1 MKKYSSLIKTIDLLN
16 SMDPQDID
24 SYLMEGSWKITQYEK
39 NNIVHF
45 VGDVCPH
52 LEIIL
57 SGKVVIER
65 IDESGNLMT
74 IAEFF
79 NGDILGGNLMFS
91 KNPYYPMNVTTKDT
105 TLILEI
111 NKDRLFRL
119 FSDNQEFLSSY
130 LEYVSDHTVI
140 LGDRIKYY
148 VNRTIRESILSYLN
162 YECKKQDSN
171 MIRLSMT
178 KKALAER
185 IGVQRTS
192 LSREL
197 AKMRADGLIRYDSE
211 SIEIVD
217 TSLLK
222 PQERKGPRAGNAH
235 K

>member
-1 MKKYSSLIKTIDLLN
+1 MKKYLELMRQIDLIKSIK
-16 SMDPQDID
+16 PEEIE
-24 SYLMEGSWKITQYEK
+24 SYLSEGSCKITQYGK

-45 VGDVCPH
+45 VGEVCSK

-74 IAEFF
+74 IAEFYG
-79 NGDILGGNLMFS
+79 GDVLGGNLMFS
-91 KNPYYPMNVTTKDT
+91 KNPYYPMTVTSKDA

-111 NKDRLFRL
+111 NKNRLFSL
-119 FSDNQEFLSSY
+119 FSDNHEFLKSY

-140 LGDRIKYY
+140 LGDRIKHY
-148 VNRTIRESILSYLN
+148 VNRTIRESILSYLD
-162 YECKKQDSN
+162 YECKKQNSDIIKLN
-171 MIRLSMT
+171 LT

-197 AKMRADGLIRYDSE
+197 AKMREDGLIE
-211 SIEIVD
+211 FTPVSI
-217 TSLLK
+217 SLLHNFFK
-222 PQERKGPRAGNAH
+222 
-235 K
+235 

>member
-1 MKKYSSLIKTIDLLN
+1 MIKYLELIRQIDLIKSIEPQEIDL
-16 SMDPQDID
+16 
-24 SYLMEGSWKITQYEK
+24 YLTEGSCKITQYGK

-45 VGDVCPH
+45 VGEVCSK

-74 IAEFF
+74 IAEFYG
-79 NGDILGGNLMFS
+79 GDVLGGNLMFS
-91 KNPYYPMNVTTKDT
+91 KNPYYPMTVTSKDA

-111 NKDRLFRL
+111 NKNRLFSL
-119 FSDNQEFLSSY
+119 FSDNHEFLKSY

-140 LGDRIKYY
+140 LGDRIKHY
-148 VNRTIRESILSYLN
+148 VNRTIRESILSYLD
-162 YECKKQDSN
+162 YECKKQNSN
-171 MIRLSMT
+171 IIKLNLT

-197 AKMRADGLIRYDSE
+197 AKMREDGLIE
-211 SIEIVD
+211 FTPVSI
-217 TSLLK
+217 SLL
-222 PQERKGPRAGNAH
+222 H
-235 K
+235 KSIK

>member
-1 MKKYSSLIKTIDLLN
+1 MIKYLELIRQIDLIKSIEPQEIDL
-16 SMDPQDID
+16 
-24 SYLMEGSWKITQYEK
+24 YLTEGSCKITQYGK

-45 VGDVCPH
+45 VGEVCSK

-79 NGDILGGNLMFS
+79 NGDVLGGNLMFS
-91 KNPYYPMNVTTKDT
+91 KNPYYPMTVTAKEA

-111 NKDRLFRL
+111 NKDRLFSL
-119 FSDNQEFLSSY
+119 FSDNHEFLKSY

-140 LGDRIKYY
+140 LGDRIKHY
-148 VNRTIRESILSYLN
+148 VNRTIRESIISYLD
-162 YECKKQDSN
+162 YECKKQNSN
-171 MIRLSMT
+171 IIKLSMT

-197 AKMRADGLIRYDSE
+197 AKMREDGLIE
-211 SIEIVD
+211 FTPVSI
-217 TSLLK
+217 SLL
-222 PQERKGPRAGNAH
+222 H
-235 K
+235 KSIK

>member
-1 MKKYSSLIKTIDLLN
+1 MKKYLELMRQIDLIKSIK
-16 SMDPQDID
+16 PQEID
-24 SYLMEGSWKITQYEK
+24 SYLTEGSCKITQYGK

-45 VGDVCPH
+45 VGEACLK
-52 LEIIL
+52 LEVIL

-79 NGDILGGNLMFS
+79 GGDVLGGNLMFS
-91 KNPYYPMNVTTKDT
+91 KNPFYPMTVTAKEA

-111 NKDRLFRL
+111 NKDRLFSL
-119 FSDNQEFLSSY
+119 FSDNHEFLKSY

-140 LGDRIKYY
+140 LGDRIKHY
-148 VNRTIRESILSYLN
+148 VNRTLRESIVSYLN
-162 YECKKQDSN
+162 YECKKQNSN
-171 MIRLSMT
+171 IIKLSMT

-197 AKMRADGLIRYDSE
+197 AKMREDGLIKYDSMT
-211 SIEIVD
+211 IE
-217 TSLLK
+217 LL
-222 PQERKGPRAGNAH
+222 
-235 K
+235 

>member
-1 MKKYSSLIKTIDLLN
+1 MKKTMELMGQIDLMK
-16 SMDPQDID
+16 SITPQEIE
-24 SYLMEGSWKITQYEK
+24 SYLIEGSCKITQYKK

-45 VGDVCPH
+45 VGEVCSK

-74 IAEFF
+74 IAEFLG
-79 NGDILGGNLMFS
+79 GDVLGGNLMFS
-91 KNPYYPMNVTTKDT
+91 KNPYYPMTVTAKEA

-119 FSDNQEFLSSY
+119 FSDNHEFLSSY

-140 LGDRIKYY
+140 LGDRIKHY
-148 VNRTIRESILSYLN
+148 VNRTIRESIISYLN
-162 YECKKQDSN
+162 FESKKQNSS
-171 MIRLSMT
+171 IIKLSMT

-197 AKMRADGLIRYDSE
+197 AKMREGGLIEFNSV
-211 SIEIVD
+211 SI
-217 TSLLK
+217 TLLNK
-222 PQERKGPRAGNAH
+222 FFD
-235 K
+235 

>member
-1 MKKYSSLIKTIDLLN
+1 MIKYLELIRQIDLIKSIEPQEIDL
-16 SMDPQDID
+16 
-24 SYLMEGSWKITQYEK
+24 YLTEGSCKITQYGK

-45 VGDVCPH
+45 VGEVCSK

-79 NGDILGGNLMFS
+79 NGDVLGGNLMFS
-91 KNPYYPMNVTTKDT
+91 KNPYYPMTVTAKEA

-111 NKDRLFRL
+111 NKDRLFSL
-119 FSDNQEFLSSY
+119 FSDNHEFLKSY

-140 LGDRIKYY
+140 LGDRVKHY
-148 VNRTIRESILSYLN
+148 VNRTIRESIISYLD
-162 YECKKQDSN
+162 YECKKQNSN
-171 MIRLSMT
+171 IIKLSMT

-197 AKMRADGLIRYDSE
+197 AKMREDGLIE
-211 SIEIVD
+211 FTPVSI
-217 TSLLK
+217 SLL
-222 PQERKGPRAGNAH
+222 H
-235 K
+235 KSIK

>member
-1 MKKYSSLIKTIDLLN
+1 MKKTMELMGQIDLMK
-16 SMDPQDID
+16 SITPQEIE
-24 SYLMEGSWKITQYEK
+24 SYLIEGSCKITQYKK

-45 VGDVCPH
+45 VGEVCSK

-74 IAEFF
+74 IAEFLG
-79 NGDILGGNLMFS
+79 GDVLGGNLMFS
-91 KNPYYPMNVTTKDT
+91 KNPYYPMTVTAKEA

-119 FSDNQEFLSSY
+119 FSDNHEFLSSY

-140 LGDRIKYY
+140 LGDRIKHY
-148 VNRTIRESILSYLN
+148 VNRTIRESIISYLN
-162 YECKKQDSN
+162 FEAKKQNSS
-171 MIRLSMT
+171 IIKLSMT

-197 AKMRADGLIRYDSE
+197 AKMREGGLIEFNSV
-211 SIEIVD
+211 SI
-217 TSLLK
+217 TLLNK
-222 PQERKGPRAGNAH
+222 FFD
-235 K
+235 

>member
-1 MKKYSSLIKTIDLLN
+1 MKKYLELIRQIDLIKSIK
-16 SMDPQDID
+16 PQEID
-24 SYLMEGSWKITQYEK
+24 SYLTEGSCKITQYGK

-45 VGDVCPH
+45 VGEVCSK

-74 IAEFF
+74 IADFYS
-79 NGDILGGNLMFS
+79 GDVLGGNLMFS
-91 KNPYYPMNVTTKDT
+91 KNPYYPMTVTAKDA

-111 NKDRLFRL
+111 NKTRLFQL
-119 FSDNQEFLSSY
+119 FSDNHDFLKSY

-140 LGDRIKYY
+140 LGDRIKHY
-148 VNRTIRESILSYLN
+148 VNRTIRESIISYLD
-162 YECKKQDSN
+162 YERKKQNSN
-171 MIRLSMT
+171 IIKLSMT

-197 AKMRADGLIRYDSE
+197 AKMREDGLIE
-211 SIEIVD
+211 FTPVSI
-217 TSLLK
+217 SLL
-222 PQERKGPRAGNAH
+222 H
-235 K
+235 KSIK

>member
-1 MKKYSSLIKTIDLLN
+1 MKKNMELMGQIDLMK
-16 SMDPQDID
+16 SITPQEIE
-24 SYLMEGSWKITQYEK
+24 SYLIEGSCKITQYKK

-45 VGDVCPH
+45 VGEVCSK

-74 IAEFF
+74 IAEFLG
-79 NGDILGGNLMFS
+79 GDVLGGNLMFS
-91 KNPYYPMNVTTKDT
+91 KNPYYPMTVTAKEA

-119 FSDNQEFLSSY
+119 FSDNHEFLSSY

-140 LGDRIKYY
+140 LGDRIKHY
-148 VNRTIRESILSYLN
+148 VNRTIRESIISYLN
-162 YECKKQDSN
+162 FESKKQNSS
-171 MIRLSMT
+171 IIKLSMT

-197 AKMRADGLIRYDSE
+197 AKMREDGLIEFNSV
-211 SIEIVD
+211 SV
-217 TSLLK
+217 TLLNK
-222 PQERKGPRAGNAH
+222 FFE
-235 K
+235 